1 MKLAQATTGLQL
13 IMGGHSHTLLGDM
26 PNAKGKYPTIVD
38 NKDGDEVFIVTA
50 YRWGEYV
57 GYIDVT
63 YDTKGKILAY
73 HGAPIHLTNTT
84 KQEPNLQA
92 QIKEWRGPF
101 EKFSAEVLGTSQVE
115 LDQTKCQ
122 QGECLLGDFMTDAM
136 LAYRKNN
143 TQNVDFALINAGGIR
158 ATIDEGEITRGEVL
172 TSFPFG
178 NAIVQVSLTGKQL
191 WEALEGIFSGVSVT
205 NKKPV
210 TSFVQVSQGIKIEY
224 NPKAANGSRLIGVN
238 IGDKPLSNTTTY
250 QMVTLD
256 FIAGG
261 GDNFF
266 TPITDF
272 ATLDTQDEVLTQ
284 YVKAKSPVNIKLDKR
299 IEVVDRQ
306 RQGTP
311 GAGNGTSNG
320 TTPTSA
326 RPSPPVS
333 TNAATRFGAGA
344 ISASILG
351 ALAGV
356 LML

>member
-1 MKLAQATTGLQL
+1 
-13 IMGGHSHTLLGDM
+13 
-26 PNAKGKYPTIVD
+26 
-38 NKDGDEVFIVTA
+38 
-50 YRWGEYV
+50 
-57 GYIDVT
+57 
-63 YDTKGKILAY
+63 
-73 HGAPIHLTNTT
+73 
-84 KQEPNLQA
+84 
-92 QIKEWRGPF
+92 
-101 EKFSAEVLGTSQVE
+101 
-115 LDQTKCQ
+115 
-122 QGECLLGDFMTDAM
+122 

-143 TQNVDFALINAGGIR
+143 TQNVDFALINAGGVR
-158 ATIDEGEITRGEVL
+158 ATIDEGEVTRGEVL

-191 WEALEGIFSGVSVT
+191 WEALEGIFTGVSVT

-224 NPKAANGSRLIGVN
+224 NPKAANGSRLISVN
-238 IGDKPLSNTTTY
+238 IGDKPLSNSTTY

-284 YVKAKSPVNIKLDKR
+284 YVKAKSPINIKLDKR

-311 GAGNGTSNG
+311 GAGNSTSNG

-326 RPSPPVS
+326 RPSPS
-333 TNAATRFGAGA
+333 AATGAAMRLGAGA
-344 ISASILG
+344 VSASVLG
-351 ALAGV
+351 ALAGI